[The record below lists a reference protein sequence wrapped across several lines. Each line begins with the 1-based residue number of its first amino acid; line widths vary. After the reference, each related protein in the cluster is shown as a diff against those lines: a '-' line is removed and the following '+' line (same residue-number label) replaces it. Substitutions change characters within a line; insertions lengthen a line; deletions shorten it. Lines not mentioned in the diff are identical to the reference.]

1 MKKLTSI
8 ILALIILF
16 SLVACSGGN
25 AQSED
30 TSAVS
35 DTAAESATESIA
47 DTTPETEEVKIDN
60 TLPFNITVISGTT
73 GMGFA
78 KLMSDAKEGKASF
91 PYNFEIV
98 SGADVVAP
106 AIINGSTDIAAVPT
120 NLAAVLFAKTKGEV
134 QILAANTLGVLY
146 VIENGETVNSVS
158 DLAGKTVY
166 CCQQGANPEFISNY
180 LLTESGL
187 KVGEDVM
194 LDFTY
199 NTPDELA
206 TAIATG
212 TVDLAILPEP
222 KVTATLAQNE
232 NLRRA
237 INMSELWNEVTDGLP
252 LIQGVIVG
260 RKAFVEEHSAEVA
273 EFLREYEA
281 SIVFTST
288 NKEEAADMIAAA
300 GIIPKAP
307 LALKALPFCNLA
319 FISGADMNEPMMS
332 FFNVLFNANPA
343 SVGGALPT
351 EEIFYNAK

>member
-1 MKKLTSI
+1 MKKLISI
-8 ILALIILF
+8 ILALIMLF
-16 SLVACSGGN
+16 ALVSCTGGN
-25 AQSED
+25 AQNED
-30 TSAVS
+30 TNAVS
-35 DTAAESATESIA
+35 DTATESVSDTAA
-47 DTTPETEEVKIDN
+47 DTEEIKVDN

-78 KLMSDAKEGKASF
+78 KLMNDAKEGKASF
-91 PYNFEIV
+91 PYKFEIV

-120 NLAAVLFAKTKGEV
+120 NLAAVLYAKTQGEV

-146 VIENGETVNSVS
+146 VIENGESITGIS

-212 TVDLAILPEP
+212 AVDIAILPEP

-232 NLRRA
+232 ALRRA
-237 INMSELWNEVTDGLP
+237 INLSDIWNDVTGGLP
-252 LIQGVIVG
+252 LIQGVIIA
-260 RKAFVEEHSAEVA
+260 RKAFVEEHPAEVA
-273 EFLREYEA
+273 LFLDEYKA
-281 SIVFTST
+281 SIEFTST
-288 NKEEAADMIAAA
+288 NKEEAAEMIASA

-307 LALKALPFCNLA
+307 LALKALPFCNIA
-319 FISGADMNEPMMS
+319 FVSGNDMKSPIMS
-332 FFNVLFNANPA
+332 FFNVLFAANPA
-343 SVGGALPT
+343 SVGGALPA
-351 EEIFYNAK
+351 EDIFYIAK

>member
-1 MKKLTSI
+1 MKKLIST
-8 ILALIILF
+8 ILALIMLF
-16 SLVACSGGN
+16 VLVSCTGGN
-25 AQSED
+25 VQNED
-30 TSAVS
+30 TDTTAVTDTAAESVS
-35 DTAAESATESIA
+35 DTAAE
-47 DTTPETEEVKIDN
+47 TEEPQIDN

-78 KLMSDAKEGKASF
+78 KLMNDTTTGTASF

-120 NLAAVLFAKTKGEV
+120 NLAAVLYAKTQGEV

-146 VIENGETVNSVS
+146 VIENGENINSIS

-187 KVGEDVM
+187 EVGKDVM

-212 TVDLAILPEP
+212 AVDIAILPEP

-232 NLRRA
+232 ALRRA
-237 INMSELWNEVTDGLP
+237 INLSDVWNEVTGGLP
-252 LIQGVIVG
+252 LIQGVIVA
-260 RKAFVEEHSAEVA
+260 RKAFVEEHPAEVA
-273 EFLREYEA
+273 LFLEEYKA
-281 SIVFTST
+281 SIEFTST

-307 LALKALPFCNLA
+307 LALKALPYCNIA
-319 FISGADMNEPMMS
+319 FISGNDMKEPMMS
-332 FFNVLFNANPA
+332 FFNVLFAANAA
-343 SVGGALPT
+343 SVGGALPA
-351 EEIFYNAK
+351 EDIFYIAD

>member
-1 MKKLTSI
+1 MKKLISL
-8 ILALIILF
+8 ILALIMLF
-16 SLVACSGGN
+16 AFTSCTNGNTQNEETNASSDTVAEN
-25 AQSED
+25 TPD
-30 TSAVS
+30 TSA
-35 DTAAESATESIA
+35 DTE
-47 DTTPETEEVKIDN
+47 DVQIDN

-78 KLMSDAKEGKASF
+78 KLMNDAKEGNASF

-120 NLAAVLFAKTKGEV
+120 NLAAVLYAKTKGEV

-146 VIENGETVNSVS
+146 VIENGESINSIS

-212 TVDLAILPEP
+212 AVDIAILPEP

-232 NLRRA
+232 ALRRA
-237 INMSELWNEVTDGLP
+237 INLSDVWNDVTGGLP
-252 LIQGVIVG
+252 LIQGVIIA
-260 RKAFVEEHSAEVA
+260 RKAFANEHPAEV
-273 EFLREYEA
+273 EQFLSEYKA
-281 SIVFTST
+281 SIAFTST
-288 NKEEAADMIAAA
+288 NKEEAAEMIATA

-307 LALKALPFCNLA
+307 LALKALPFCNIA
-319 FISGADMNEPMMS
+319 FLSGNDMKKPMMS
-332 FFNVLFNANPA
+332 FFNVLFAANPA
-343 SVGGALPT
+343 SVGGALPA
-351 EEIFYNAK
+351 EDIFYGID

>member
-1 MKKLTSI
+1 MKKLISI
-8 ILALIILF
+8 ILTLIMLFALV
-16 SLVACSGGN
+16 SCTGGN
-25 AQSED
+25 AQNEE
-30 TSAVS
+30 TNAVS
-35 DTAAESATESIA
+35 DTVADSAS
-47 DTTPETEEVKIDN
+47 DTEEIKVDN

-78 KLMSDAKEGKASF
+78 KLMNDAKEGTASF

-106 AIINGSTDIAAVPT
+106 AIINKSTDIAAVPT
-120 NLAAVLFAKTKGEV
+120 NLAAVLYAKTQGEV

-146 VIENGETVNSVS
+146 VIENGESINSIS

-212 TVDLAILPEP
+212 TVDIAILPEP

-232 NLRRA
+232 ALRRA
-237 INMSELWNEVTDGLP
+237 INLSDVWNEVTGGLP
-252 LIQGVIVG
+252 LIQGVIIA
-260 RKAFVEEHSAEVA
+260 RKAFVEEHPAEVA
-273 EFLREYEA
+273 LFLEEYKA
-281 SIVFTST
+281 SIEFTST
-288 NKEEAADMIAAA
+288 NKEEAAEMIAAA

-307 LALKALPFCNLA
+307 LALKALPYCNIA
-319 FISGADMNEPMMS
+319 FVSGNDMIEPMMS
-332 FFNVLFNANPA
+332 FFNVLFSANPA
-343 SVGGALPT
+343 SVGGALPA
-351 EEIFYNAK
+351 ENIFYIAK